1 MKSLLGGY
9 SITVSCIQAVSGR
22 GAVLDAP
29 VWGGGETAV
38 KPSTSVLSQGEV
50 GNLSMGTIRSS
61 AQIDSSVGMLK
72 EASTPQFQS
81 RLLYT

>member
-1 MKSLLGGY
+1 MNIFLLKTNTNQISIEVASWRY

-29 VWGGGETAV
+29 VWGGGENAV

-50 GNLSMGTIRSS
+50 
-61 AQIDSSVGMLK
+61 K
-72 EASTPQFQS
+72 
-81 RLLYT
+81 